1 MKQTERFI
9 PEGYELAI
17 DHKELGITV
26 YYKDLPNQIGN
37 PVVCGLCF
45 VGKAVKPTWQY
56 RFKDAAQRTKE
67 VEQTFAR
74 VQAKLD
80 RKTQDKAKKS
90 EAMNNHGVVVGDVFR
105 CSWGYDQTNI
115 DYYEVISVTGKS
127 ATICRIGCL
136 SENTGW
142 LQGDSVPQLGAFI
155 GKPMRKL
162 IQKRSVDSEAFLTMS
177 SFSTAFKMQPIAQV
191 GNKPV
196 YESSQ
201 WTAYA

>member
-9 PEGYELAI
+9 PQGYELTI

-26 YYKDLPNQIGN
+26 YTRDGETLG
-37 PVVCGLCF
+37 GMCF
-45 VGKAVKPTWQY
+45 VGKAIKPTWFY
-56 RFKDAAQRTKE
+56 RFKSVEQRNKE
-67 VEQTFAR
+67 IEQTFAR
-74 VQAKLD
+74 VQSKVD
-80 RKTQDKAKKS
+80 RKAQEKAKKVD
-90 EAMNNHGVVVGDVFR
+90 AMANHGVVVGDVFR

-115 DYYEVISVTGKS
+115 DYYEVISITGKT

-155 GKPMRKL
+155 GKPKKKL
-162 IQKRSVDSEAFLTMS
+162 IQKRSVDSEAYLTMN
-177 SFSTAFKMQPIAQV
+177 SFSTAFKMQPIAKV

-196 YESSQ
+196 YESSH

>member
-9 PEGYELAI
+9 PQGYELTI

-26 YYKDLPNQIGN
+26 YTRDGETLG
-37 PVVCGLCF
+37 GLCF
-45 VGKAVKPTWQY
+45 VGKAVKPTWFY
-56 RFKDAAQRTKE
+56 RFKSVEQRNKE
-67 VEQTFAR
+67 IEQTFSR
-74 VQAKLD
+74 VQAKAD
-80 RKTQDKAKKS
+80 YKTQQKTKKS
-90 EAMNNHGVVVGDVFR
+90 EAMQNHGVVAGDVFR

-115 DYYEVISVTGKS
+115 DYYEVIAVTGKT

-142 LQGDSVPQLGAFI
+142 LQGESVPQLGAFI
-155 GKPMRKL
+155 GKPKKKL
-162 IQKRSVDSEAFLTMS
+162 IQKRSVDSEAYLTMS
-177 SFSTAFKMQPIAQV
+177 SFSTAFKMQPIAKV

>member
-9 PEGYELAI
+9 PQGYELTI

-26 YYKDLPNQIGN
+26 YTRDGETLG
-37 PVVCGLCF
+37 GLCF
-45 VGKAVKPTWQY
+45 VGKAIKPTWFY
-56 RFKDAAQRTKE
+56 RFKSVEQRNKE
-67 VEQTFAR
+67 IEQTFAR
-74 VQAKLD
+74 VQSKLD
-80 RKTQDKAKKS
+80 RKAQEKAKKTD
-90 EAMNNHGVVVGDVFR
+90 AMANHGVVVGDVFR

-115 DYYEVISVTGKS
+115 DYYEVIAITGKT

-155 GKPMRKL
+155 GKPKKKL
-162 IQKRSVDSEAFLTMS
+162 IQKRSVDSEAYLTMNS
-177 SFSTAFKMQPIAQV
+177 YSTAFKMTPIAQV

-196 YESSQ
+196 YESSH

>member
-9 PEGYELAI
+9 PQGYELTI

-26 YYKDLPNQIGN
+26 YTRDGETLG
-37 PVVCGLCF
+37 GLCF
-45 VGKAVKPTWQY
+45 VGKAIKPTWFY
-56 RFKDAAQRTKE
+56 RFKSVEQRNRE

-80 RKTQDKAKKS
+80 RKASDKAKKDN
-90 EAMNNHGVVVGDVFR
+90 AMANHGVIAGDVFR

-115 DYYEVISVTGKS
+115 DYYEVISVTGKT
-127 ATICRIGCL
+127 ALICRIGCM
-136 SENTGW
+136 SEDTGW
-142 LQGDSVPQLGAFI
+142 LQGESVPQLGAFI
-155 GKPMRKL
+155 GKPYKKL
-162 IQKRSVDSEAFLTMS
+162 IQKRSIDSGAYLTMN
-177 SFSTAFKMQPIAQV
+177 SFSTAFKMEPIAKV

>member
-9 PEGYELAI
+9 PQGYELTI
-17 DHKELGITV
+17 DHKDLGITV
-26 YYKDLPNQIGN
+26 YTRDGETLG
-37 PVVCGLCF
+37 GLCF
-45 VGKAVKPTWQY
+45 VGKAIKPTWFY
-56 RFKDAAQRTKE
+56 RFKSVEQRNKE
-67 VEQTFAR
+67 IEQTFAR
-74 VQAKLD
+74 VQSKVD
-80 RKTQDKAKKS
+80 RKAQEKAKKAD
-90 EAMNNHGVVVGDVFR
+90 AMANHGVVVGDVFR

-115 DYYEVISVTGKS
+115 DYYEVIAITGKT

-155 GKPMRKL
+155 GKPKKKL
-162 IQKRSVDSEAFLTMS
+162 IQKRSVDSEAYLTMN
-177 SFSTAFKMQPIAQV
+177 SFSTAFKMTPIAQV

-196 YESSQ
+196 YESSH

>member
-9 PEGYELAI
+9 PQGYELTI

-26 YYKDLPNQIGN
+26 YTRDGETLG
-37 PVVCGLCF
+37 GLCF
-45 VGKAVKPTWQY
+45 VGKAVKPTWFY
-56 RFKDAAQRTKE
+56 RFKSVEQRNKE
-67 VEQTFAR
+67 IEQTFAK
-74 VQAKLD
+74 VQAKVD
-80 RKTQDKAKKS
+80 RKAQEKANKS
-90 EAMNNHGVVVGDVFR
+90 EAMNNHGVVAGDVFR

-115 DYYEVISVTGKS
+115 DYYEVIAVTGKT

-142 LQGDSVPQLGAFI
+142 LQGESVPQLGAFI
-155 GKPMRKL
+155 GKPKKKL
-162 IQKRSVDSEAFLTMS
+162 IQKRSVDSEAYLTMS
-177 SFSTAFKMQPIAQV
+177 SFSTAFKMQPIAKV

-196 YESSQ
+196 YVCSQ

>member
-9 PEGYELAI
+9 PQGYELTI
-17 DHKELGITV
+17 DHKDLGITV
-26 YYKDLPNQIGN
+26 YTRDGETLG
-37 PVVCGLCF
+37 GLCF
-45 VGKAVKPTWQY
+45 VGKAIKPTWFY
-56 RFKDAAQRTKE
+56 RFKSVEQRNKE
-67 VEQTFAR
+67 IEQTFAR
-74 VQAKLD
+74 VQSKVD
-80 RKTQDKAKKS
+80 RKAQEKAKKAD
-90 EAMNNHGVVVGDVFR
+90 AMANHGVVVGDVFR

-115 DYYEVISVTGKS
+115 DYYEVIAITGKT

-155 GKPMRKL
+155 GKPKKKL
-162 IQKRSVDSEAFLTMS
+162 IQKRSVDSEAYLTMN
-177 SFSTAFKMQPIAQV
+177 SFSTAFKMQPIAKV

>member
-9 PEGYELAI
+9 PQGYELTI

-26 YYKDLPNQIGN
+26 YTRDGETLG
-37 PVVCGLCF
+37 GLCF
-45 VGKAVKPTWQY
+45 VGKAIKPTWFY
-56 RFKDAAQRTKE
+56 RFKSVEQRNKE
-67 VEQTFAR
+67 IEQTFAR
-74 VQAKLD
+74 VQSKLD
-80 RKTQDKAKKS
+80 RKAQEKAKKTD
-90 EAMNNHGVVVGDVFR
+90 AMANHGVVVGDVFR

-115 DYYEVISVTGKS
+115 DYYEVIAITGKT

-155 GKPMRKL
+155 GKPKKKL
-162 IQKRSVDSEAFLTMS
+162 IQKRSVDSEAYLTMNS
-177 SFSTAFKMQPIAQV
+177 YSTAFKMTPIAKV

-196 YESSQ
+196 YESSH

>member
-9 PEGYELAI
+9 PQGYELTI

-26 YYKDLPNQIGN
+26 YTRDGETLG
-37 PVVCGLCF
+37 GMCF
-45 VGKAVKPTWQY
+45 VGKAVKPSWFY
-56 RFKDAAQRTKE
+56 RFKSVEQRNKE
-67 VEQTFAR
+67 IEQTFAK
-74 VQAKLD
+74 VQAKVD
-80 RKTQDKAKKS
+80 RKAQEKANKS
-90 EAMNNHGVVVGDVFR
+90 EAMNNHGVVAGDVFR

-115 DYYEVISVTGKS
+115 DYYEVIAVTGKT

-142 LQGDSVPQLGAFI
+142 LQGESVPQLGAFI
-155 GKPMRKL
+155 GKPKKKL
-162 IQKRSVDSEAFLTMS
+162 IQKRSVDSEAYLTMS
-177 SFSTAFKMQPIAQV
+177 SFSTAFKMQPIAKV